1 MAFKKG
7 SRYQQTRT
15 FAPTREQTPP
25 FPGTRARSIEVV
37 EGVLEHTLQTGQR
50 LDLLALH
57 YYNDVRSW
65 WRILDANPHIK
76 TAADVVLDDYAGTTI
91 VIPRMG
97 RAR

>member
-15 FAPTREQTPP
+15 FAPGREQTPP
-25 FPGTRARSIEVV
+25 FPGTRARHIEAG
-37 EGVLEHTLQTGQR
+37 EGVLEHTLQAGQR

-57 YYNDVRSW
+57 YYNDVRTW

-76 TAADVVLDDYAGTTI
+76 TAADVVLDEYAGTTI
-91 VIPRMG
+91 VIPRLGDG
-97 RAR
+97 R